1 MHADPHDAIRA
12 IHQMVCDP
20 DNVSRVL
27 SALEAG
33 YGKFLNDEGSS
44 VKPDGYA
51 EVLAAFEAV
60 ADFSDWWSEQ
70 QRSAA

>member
-27 SALEAG
+27 SALEATPLEQAAYFAG
-33 YGKFLNDEGSS
+33 DAALTAAWEAFLSGDI
-44 VKPDGYA
+44 PMT
-51 EVLAAFEAV
+51 
-60 ADFSDWWSEQ
+60 WW
-70 QRSAA
+70 RA